1 MQLFDMP
8 TASAVI
14 LHASHL
20 SRGLGIALMCGLGLF
35 MLGIAQAVRCNLV
48 RTTHDFI
55 IAHRR
60 ISLGF
65 GVGSVISVW
74 TWSMAVML
82 SSAEAFTWG
91 TSGLM
96 WFVVPNGLAVVALVP
111 FAVYMRKR
119 MPRGYTLI
127 QFVRQRFQ
135 NELATMVMFLG
146 VAFLLLSTVFINLFG
161 VVLVT
166 GVIFGLNKTLVLLL
180 TLAIVMLYSYFG
192 GLWTSTITA
201 TLAALLVSTPA
212 AVVVLYVLY
221 KVGGPHAVFSRVDR
235 LGSRQFDLWRGDTAA
250 QFGLSL
256 GLGLIAVTICDQSFW
271 QRIWGMRP
279 QNLARTFVWAGWW
292 FYPIPL
298 CLGLLGL
305 VALGAGVQPSDLGSF
320 GAGGVGPY
328 LVSHLGLPAVVICL
342 YVLTV
347 VTACYSAMDGA
358 FSAISS
364 LVAVDIIKRVVPDIS
379 EKKLFRLTKLSI
391 PVAGLIGTVVVNS
404 GIDYVSLVNFVF
416 FVDIAFVV
424 PVALAIF
431 WPRYSS
437 SAFIAALILAEAI
450 GIPIRQEVS
459 GLWGI
464 IACLG
469 TSTIVSVGVSLLS
482 RERFDFGRLA
492 EATSELSAVDPPP
505 RPEPG
510 VVPTDAP
517 QTA

>member
-1 MQLFDMP
+1 MLGHVV
-8 TASAVI
+8 SAGAAP
-14 LHASHL
+14 LHAANL

-35 MLGIAQAVRCNLV
+35 MFGVAQAVKRNLV

-65 GVGSVISVW
+65 GMGSVISVW

-82 SSAEAFTWG
+82 SSASAFTWG

-119 MPRGYTLI
+119 MPMGYTLI
-127 QFVRQRFQ
+127 QFVRERFHS
-135 NELATMVMFLG
+135 EVATLVMFLG

-166 GVIFGLNKTLVLLL
+166 GVIFGLDKTVVLLL

-212 AVVVLYVLY
+212 AIVVLYVLY
-221 KVGGPHAVFSRVDR
+221 KAGGPHAVFDNVH
-235 LGSRQFDLWRGDTAA
+235 GQGAKQFNLWRGDTAS
-250 QFGLSL
+250 QYGLSL

-279 QNLARTFVWAGWW
+279 ENLARTFVWAGWW

-305 VALGAGVQPSDLGSF
+305 IALGVGVQPSDLGSF

-328 LVSHLGLPAVVICL
+328 VVSHIGIPVVLICL

-364 LVAVDIIKRVVPDIS
+364 LVAVDIIQRIAPNIG
-379 EKKLFRLTKLSI
+379 ERRLFTLTKLSI
-391 PVAGLIGTVVVNS
+391 PVAGIIGAIVVNS
-404 GIDYVSLVNFVF
+404 GVDYVSLVNFVF
-416 FVDIAFVV
+416 FVDIGFVM

-437 SAFIAALILAEAI
+437 SAFIAALILAEAV
-450 GIPIRQEVS
+450 GIPIRSEIS
-459 GLWGI
+459 PLWGI

-469 TSTIVSVGVSLLS
+469 TSAIVSVGVSLLS
-482 RERFDFGRLA
+482 RERFDFAHLA
-492 EATSELSAVDPPP
+492 TVETGVAGGDGHNQGPA
-505 RPEPG
+505 PEPVGAEG
-510 VVPTDAP
+510 VA
-517 QTA
+517 

>member
-1 MQLFDMP
+1 LIGAI
-8 TASAVI
+8 TLRST
-14 LHASHL
+14 HL
-20 SRGLGIALMCGLGLF
+20 SSALGIALMLGLGLVMF
-35 MLGIAQAVRCNLV
+35 GVAQVVRRSLV

-82 SSAEAFTWG
+82 SSASAFTWG

-111 FAVYMRKR
+111 FAVYMRER
-119 MPRGYTLI
+119 MPKGYTLI
-127 QFVRQRFQ
+127 QFVRERFQ
-135 NELATMVMFLG
+135 NEIATLVIFLG

-166 GVIFGLNKTLVLLL
+166 GVIFGLNKTVVLLL

-201 TLAALLVSTPA
+201 TFAALLVSTPA

-221 KVGGPHAVFSRVDR
+221 KAGGPHAVFSRVHG
-235 LGSRQFDLWRGDTAA
+235 LGSKEFNLWRGDTAA

-305 VALGAGVQPSDLGSF
+305 VGLGVGVNVSDLGSF

-328 LVSHLGLPAVVICL
+328 VVSHIGIPVVIIAL

-364 LVAVDIIKRVVPDIS
+364 LVAVDIIKRIAPSIG
-379 EKKLFRLTKLSI
+379 EKQLFRLTKLSI
-391 PVAGLIGTVVVNS
+391 PVAGVIGAIVVNS

-416 FVDIAFVV
+416 FVDIGFVI

-431 WPRYSS
+431 WPRYSAQ
-437 SAFIAALILAEAI
+437 AFIGALVLAEAV
-450 GIPIRQEVS
+450 GIPIRQDVS
-459 GLWGI
+459 ALWGI
-464 IACLG
+464 IAVLG
-469 TSTIVSVGVSLLS
+469 TSAIVSVGVSLLS
-482 RERFDFGRLA
+482 QERFDFRRLA
-492 EATSELSAVDPPP
+492 VAQDDELAGSDAVPWRRTISRSDLEPA
-505 RPEPG
+505 PE
-510 VVPTDAP
+510 
-517 QTA
+517 TA